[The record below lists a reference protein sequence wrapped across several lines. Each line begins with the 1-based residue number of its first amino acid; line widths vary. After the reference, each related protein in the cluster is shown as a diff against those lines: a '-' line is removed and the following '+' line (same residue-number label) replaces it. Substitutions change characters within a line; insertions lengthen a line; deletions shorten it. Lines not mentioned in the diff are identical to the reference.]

1 MLLQP
6 SVAHFQAVV
15 GSVFYCFV
23 VSLGRKH
30 FTEVAMK
37 LHEKIYYCRK
47 KAGYSQEEMAE
58 KLGVS
63 RQAVSKWE
71 TGEALPELAKFGAIA
86 KLFNVT
92 TDWLLCDDDSEPE
105 AKETEQNESAPRVA
119 DEISDGVMSII
130 AKMWR
135 AYGWLMGVIMMIGGA
150 GMFLVAAVG
159 TVAFVNMGKT
169 AENMFGMFDG
179 GFGYGGYAD
188 VVGSM
193 TSTVS
198 GVPVIGMII
207 GALIFVAGLVFFIIH
222 RRKYGKK

>member
-1 MLLQP
+1 
-6 SVAHFQAVV
+6 
-15 GSVFYCFV
+15 
-23 VSLGRKH
+23 
-30 FTEVAMK
+30 MK

-71 TGEALPELAKFGAIA
+71 TGEAVPELAKFSAVA

-92 TDWLLCDDDSEPE
+92 TDWLLCDDESEPE
-105 AKETEQNESAPRVA
+105 VPETEKRENAPRVA

-130 AKMWR
+130 SKMWR
-135 AYGWLMGVIMMIGGA
+135 AYGWLIGIIMMIGGA
-150 GMFLVAAVG
+150 GIFLVAAVG

-169 AENMFGMFDG
+169 AGNMFGIFDG
-179 GFGYGGYAD
+179 GFGYGGYSD
-188 VVGSM
+188 VIGSM

-198 GVPVIGMII
+198 GIPAVGMII
-207 GALIFVAGLVFFIIH
+207 GALIFAAGIVFFAVH
-222 RRKYGKK
+222 RKKYGKK

>member
-1 MLLQP
+1 
-6 SVAHFQAVV
+6 
-15 GSVFYCFV
+15 
-23 VSLGRKH
+23 
-30 FTEVAMK
+30 MK

-47 KAGYSQEEMAE
+47 KAGYSQEDMAE

-71 TGEALPELAKFGAIA
+71 TGEAVPELAKFSAIA

-105 AKETEQNESAPRVA
+105 APETEMSESTPRVA

-130 AKMWR
+130 SKMWR
-135 AYGWLMGVIMMIGGA
+135 AYGWLIGIIMMIGGA
-150 GMFLVAAVG
+150 GMFLVATVG
-159 TVAFVNMGKT
+159 MVAFVNMGKT
-169 AENMFGMFDG
+169 AENMFGMYDG
-179 GFGYGGYAD
+179 MYDGMFGYGGYTD
-188 VVGSM
+188 VVGNM

-198 GVPVIGMII
+198 GVPAVGMVI
-207 GALIFVAGLVFFIIH
+207 GALISVAGLIFFIVH